1 MHNSRDVDKY
11 SVWWDTQYVLYVWY
25 TSWAGG
31 GVVLKG
37 VQPKMVKKR
46 RQSVDHHQVFPML
59 ISKLLGEGDK
69 YVCLFGCEGK
79 DDLW

>member
-37 VQPKMVKKR
+37 VQPKMVKK
-46 RQSVDHHQVFPML
+46 
-59 ISKLLGEGDK
+59 
-69 YVCLFGCEGK
+69 
-79 DDLW
+79 